1 MKTELDLN
9 CMRRFRF
16 FCVGRGSMDKLKP
29 PDLIWQGTDYVKLEE
44 KHTVFSFFNI
54 DIFRFKIQSMKIIYM
69 LKKSF
74 KG

>member
-1 MKTELDLN
+1 
-9 CMRRFRF
+9 
-16 FCVGRGSMDKLKP
+16 MDKLKP